1 MGFKLTMLVVIGT
14 DCTGIFK
21 ITTTTAPFDF
31 QQYINATIQSV
42 TERDTLWDVV
52 RFPTQ

>member
-1 MGFKLTMLVVIGT
+1 M
-14 DCTGIFK
+14 
-21 ITTTTAPFDF
+21 ITATTAPFDF

-52 RFPTQ
+52 RFPTQQQKF